1 MPLPRLD
8 LRSTLLPPLLLA
20 CLSGCMVGPTYHRPT
35 VATPAAYKEAQG
47 WAPATPSDA
56 ADRGDWWTVFGDTIL
71 NDLEAKLQVSNQTLA
86 AAEAGY
92 RQARALTSESRA
104 ALFPTVSLDAG
115 ATRSYSGSA
124 GTSATSGATFA
135 GGTRSTYQPSV
146 GASWA
151 PDLWGAVRRTIQN
164 AKANEQVSAATL
176 AGARLS
182 ARTELALDYISLRQL
197 DEEARILEA
206 TTKAYA
212 RSLEITQNKYAAGVV
227 SRGDVLTAKTQLL
240 NAQAQSTDLIQQRAR
255 LEHAIAI
262 LTGAAPG
269 SFSLPAA
276 PWALNLPSLPTA
288 APSQLL
294 QRRPDI
300 ATAERNAA
308 AASALIGVQVAAWFP
323 NVTLTGQAGSSAGE
337 LAQLFSASTNFWSL
351 GASAA
356 ETVFDAG
363 ARSAKVRAA
372 NAAYDQ
378 AVANYRQTVL
388 VAFGQVED
396 NLAAQ
401 RVLGTEEGQLAAASE
416 AASANEAVARD
427 EYVAGT
433 VDFTTVATAQA
444 AALSARNALLTAQAN
459 RLATAVDLIEALG
472 GGWSA
477 AKSPGN

>member
-1 MPLPRLD
+1 MPLPRLAP
-8 LRSTLLPPLLLA
+8 RSTLPPLLLLLLA
-20 CLSGCMVGPTYHRPT
+20 GLSGCMVGPTYHRPT
-35 VATPAAYKEAQG
+35 VASPPAYKESEG

-56 ADRGDWWTVFGDTIL
+56 ADRGDWWTVFGDPTL
-71 NDLEAKLQVSNQTLA
+71 NDLEAKLLVSNQTLA

-104 ALFPTVSLDAG
+104 ALFPTVSLDAS
-115 ATRSYSGSA
+115 ATRAYSGA
-124 GTSATSGATFA
+124 PVT
-135 GGTRSTYQPSV
+135 GGTHATYQPSV

-164 AKANEQVSAATL
+164 AKASEQASAATL

-182 ARTELALDYISLRQL
+182 ARTELALDYINLRQL
-197 DEEARILEA
+197 DEETRIFAA

-212 RSLEITQNKYAAGVV
+212 RSLEIAQNKYAAGVV
-227 SRGDVLTAKTQLL
+227 SRGDVLTARTQLL

-269 SFSLPAA
+269 SFSLPPA
-276 PWALNLPSLPTA
+276 PWALNLPSLPTST
-288 APSQLL
+288 PSQLL

-351 GASAA
+351 GAGAA

-363 ARSAKVRAA
+363 ARAAKVRAA
-372 NAAYDQ
+372 HAAYDQ

-388 VAFGQVED
+388 AAFGQVED

-401 RVLGTEEGQLAAASE
+401 RVLATEEGQLAAASD

-427 EYVAGT
+427 EYAAGT
-433 VDFTTVATAQA
+433 VDFTTVATAEA
-444 AALSARNALLTAQAN
+444 AALSARNALLSAQAS
-459 RLATAVDLIEALG
+459 RLATAVDPIEALG
-472 GGWSA
+472 GGWNA
-477 AKSPGN
+477 AKSPGG